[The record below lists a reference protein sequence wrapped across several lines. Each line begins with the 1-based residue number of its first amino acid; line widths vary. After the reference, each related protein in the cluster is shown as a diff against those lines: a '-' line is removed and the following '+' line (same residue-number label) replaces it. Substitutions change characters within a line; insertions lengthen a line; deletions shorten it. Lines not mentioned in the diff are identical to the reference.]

1 MCIGIRTCCSLH
13 YYGRRRARVLHG
25 NPARRNFEVFTWL
38 IYVNF
43 FYEHMTLCCLN
54 SSRCAPDMS
63 ETLRTI
69 VVLYILYR
77 NCGHS
82 FTRFGLSQWPFILV
96 LHLALHAAGDH
107 RASRVMRTA
116 FDKQKE
122 SNLMSRLVHCY
133 LYHSCRAQRD
143 DLGGLQSA
151 GHCWMIFDKFCVNE
165 DNVSSIYIYIVFA
178 AEPLKLQIN

>member
-1 MCIGIRTCCSLH
+1 MRGIKITKSLQSLWSRKPIAKSVSQPMQTTSCC
-13 YYGRRRARVLHG
+13 
-25 NPARRNFEVFTWL
+25 WL

-63 ETLRTI
+63 DTLRTI

>member
-1 MCIGIRTCCSLH
+1 
-13 YYGRRRARVLHG
+13 
-25 NPARRNFEVFTWL
+25 
-38 IYVNF
+38 
-43 FYEHMTLCCLN
+43 MTLCCLN

-165 DNVSSIYIYIVFA
+165 DNVSSIYIYCVCCWAFEVADQLTAHCKPCQCFSDIWS
-178 AEPLKLQIN
+178 LQMLATTNTARGVLSRSW